1 MNAEDWK
8 WTFDRQI
15 PSSPDIGP
23 EVIGPL
29 LEALKKFL
37 WNQDDQFAIQM
48 AVEEAL
54 MNAIKHGNESN
65 PDKPVHVVLKFSDTQ
80 FYGKITDQGVG
91 FDPTCICDPT
101 ADENVDKACG
111 RGVMLMK
118 NFVDTV
124 SYNACGNEVE
134 MTKQR
139 TSKAESPKS

>member
-1 MNAEDWK
+1 MNAEEWK

-15 PSSPDIGP
+15 SSSTDSGP

-29 LEALKKFL
+29 LEALEKFH
-37 WNQDDQFAIQM
+37 WNKDDRFAIQM

-54 MNAIKHGNESN
+54 MNAIKHGNECN
-65 PDKPVHVVLKFSDTQ
+65 PEKPVQVILKFSDKQ
-80 FYGKITDQGVG
+80 FYGKITDQGGG
-91 FDPTCICDPT
+91 FDPDCIRDPT
-101 ADENVDKACG
+101 TDDNVDQACG

-124 SYNACGNEVE
+124 SYNATGNEVE

-139 TSKAESPKS
+139 TFKDDSSQS